1 VKIFKQKAHYIFIS
15 GLLQALILL
24 VDKGDIMQP
33 EMLKILTKPRVLV
46 TLVTLLIVLLVT
58 TIQLSKTLY
67 IKYEDGIEGKK
78 VALVFGNERLK

>member
-1 VKIFKQKAHYIFIS
+1 
-15 GLLQALILL
+15 
-24 VDKGDIMQP
+24 MQP